1 MLNGENMNYAT
12 NSCFDYRIVS
22 HSELR
27 ANLQNHESLSFVT
40 ENVAEHT
47 NETIGALLN
56 ATFGNAPE
64 VLISSAA
71 LRSGYYRIVQLTL
84 LGSVLTNLLFVFGIS
99 CFIGGLRWQTQTLRI
114 TSGNVSIGML
124 LAACMGL
131 VLPAALKLANESVAK
146 SGENDATNES
156 DVAFSRFN
164 SIIMVFGYL
173 CYLIFQ
179 LGSHKEEFE
188 FEGDGDYNSGSK
200 STANLNSKNH
210 RTPPRQ
216 NRFCRRHCF
225 FVRYRL
231 DDESYVRYDHIHD
244 TEEGV
249 ELNGSRTQHGNNT
262 ECSRRGIHIPQSLED
277 SNVEF
282 AGQGSMYQKN
292 TNVPKEESDSDDTI
306 ELYRT
311 KSKSSDVISL
321 GEIDDIDTQT
331 IPMTMRVSPF
341 ASPEPFCLSH
351 LTLKP
356 FFSAV

>member
-1 MLNGENMNYAT
+1 M
-12 NSCFDYRIVS
+12 
-22 HSELR
+22 
-27 ANLQNHESLSFVT
+27 T

-64 VLISSAA
+64 VLISRAA

-99 CFIGGLRWQTQTLRI
+99 CFVGGLRWQTQTLRI

-131 VLPAALKLANESVAK
+131 VLPAALKLANESVTK
-146 SGENDATNES
+146 SGKNDAINES

-164 SIIMVFGYL
+164 SVIMVFGYL

-179 LGSHKEEFE
+179 LGSHKEEFD
-188 FEGDGDYNSGSK
+188 FKGDGEYCNGSEG
-200 STANLNSKNH
+200 TAIPDANEH
-210 RTPPRQ
+210 RRPHRQ

-231 DDESYVRYDHIHD
+231 DDESHVRYDHIQD

-249 ELNGSRTQHGNNT
+249 ELTGSRTEHVKNT
-262 ECSRRGIHIPQSLED
+262 ECSRRSIRIPQSLED
-277 SNVEF
+277 SNLEF
-282 AGQGSMYQKN
+282 EGKGSLISA
-292 TNVPKEESDSDDTI
+292 NVPKGEYDSDDTN
-306 ELYRT
+306 ELSRT
-311 KSKSSDVISL
+311 KSKTSDVISL
-321 GEIDDIDTQT
+321 GEIDDIDSPT
-331 IPMTMRVSPF
+331 IPMTMRVSPLTSRESF
-341 ASPEPFCLSH
+341 SLYC

-356 FFSAV
+356 WFSVV